1 MTPYPHG
8 NAVRL
13 LKMAALNDTEEDA
26 ATEPS
31 CTTTFYGALKSK
43 VLMIDVSKFLLL
55 LLLLLLMLLLF
66 VVVMLMLLLLLLLWL
81 LLMLWSSKKLC
92 RDFIK
97 ISVHVIFISCNKSS
111 KTTKKE
117 ITEVQNDKK
126 ILVKIFR

>member
-1 MTPYPHG
+1 M
-8 NAVRL
+8 
-13 LKMAALNDTEEDA
+13 
-26 ATEPS
+26 
-31 CTTTFYGALKSK
+31 
-43 VLMIDVSKFLLL
+43 DVVIVAF
-55 LLLLLLMLLLF
+55 
-66 VVVMLMLLLLLLLWL
+66 LLLLLLLWL
-81 LLMLWSSKKLC
+81 LLMLWSSKNLC